1 MYTTDTRMP
10 TAVRRHPPVVD
21 KAAETTAWCGLV
33 WRGLVRRG
41 PVQRTTTLPTLHEPP
56 AVRCISGGDP
66 TAKLLRRSK
75 RLVPVPHKPLSV
87 YMYAL

>member
-33 WRGLVRRG
+33 RRGLVRRG
-41 PVQRTTTLPTLHEPP
+41 PVQRTTTLPTTTRATCC
-56 AVRCISGGDP
+56 AVHQ
-66 TAKLLRRSK
+66 RR
-75 RLVPVPHKPLSV
+75 RPHCEASEEEQAPSSS
-87 YMYAL
+87 AA